1 VIAALPYGDPAR
13 KRMVDIRTAPQPSWS
28 LGMGDRGPR
37 SFKES
42 SVRVRLFGPLLLEA
56 GSHHLGARDFER
68 LKSKQILEILV
79 AARGHPVPK
88 NQLAQELWADE
99 RPPRNELATIE
110 TYVSS
115 LRSDLEAIQHRG
127 KSLVVT
133 EQGAYRF
140 AVEHADVDLDRF
152 EELRDAASSA
162 ELRAARSLLKEAID
176 LVAGEILED
185 EPNSGWAHELR
196 VRYHRE
202 VEDVFLA
209 AAELALR
216 DGEYPDGLNLA
227 RHVLSTEPLA
237 ERACRIV
244 MVASYALGHQ
254 REAVDAFQRCREM
267 LRDDLGLDPTPET
280 TALYRGILQQMD
292 PRALVAGMTGSA
304 VLPADEKERLAAVRR
319 YDVLDTPPDGAFDR
333 VAALAARFFMVPVA
347 TVTIVDEDR
356 IWFKARHG
364 IEIDEVGR
372 DPGLCASAILQHEP
386 YVVSNAPEDARAM
399 TNPLVRGQLGLQ
411 FYAGAPV
418 TTRDGFNL
426 GTVNVMGKEPREVT
440 EVELETLRDLAAI
453 VVDELELRLAA
464 RRAVRTR
471 DTSTAED

>member
-1 VIAALPYGDPAR
+1 MGNRGAR
-13 KRMVDIRTAPQPSWS
+13 SGK
-28 LGMGDRGPR
+28 G
-37 SFKES
+37 S
-42 SVRVRLFGPLLLEA
+42 SVRVRLFGPLLVE
-56 GSHHLGARDFER
+56 GRSRRLGARDFER
-68 LKSKQILEILV
+68 LKSKQILEILI
-79 AARGHPVPK
+79 AARGHPVSK
-88 NQLAQELWADE
+88 DQLTKELWRDE
-99 RPPRNELATIE
+99 RPPRNEWASIE

-115 LRSDLEAIQHRG
+115 LRSDLEGIQEQGR
-127 KSLVVT
+127 SLVVT
-133 EQGAYRF
+133 EHGAYRF
-140 AVEHADVDLDRF
+140 AAEHAEVDLDRF
-152 EELRDAASSA
+152 EELREAARRA
-162 ELRAARSLLKEAID
+162 ERRAARTLLNEAMD

-185 EPNSGWAHELR
+185 EPHLEWAQELR
-196 VRYHRE
+196 IRYHRD
-202 VEDVFLA
+202 VEDVFLEA
-209 AAELALR
+209 ADLALL
-216 DGEYPDGLNLA
+216 DGDYQHALTLA
-227 RHVLSTEPLA
+227 GPVFSAEPLA

-244 MVASYALGHQ
+244 MVTRYALGHQ
-254 REAVDAFQRCREM
+254 REAVDAFQRCREL

-280 TALYRGILQQMD
+280 MALYRGILQQMD
-292 PRALVAGMTGSA
+292 PRALVAGMTSLA

-319 YDVLDTPPDGAFDR
+319 YDILDTPPNGAFDR

-372 DPGLCASAILQHEP
+372 DPGLCASAILQYEP

-399 TNPLVRGQLGLQ
+399 TNPLVRGELGLQ

-418 TTRDGFNL
+418 TTRDGFSL

-464 RRAVRTR
+464 RRAVRTT
-471 DTSTAED
+471 DTSTVEE